1 MAALLL
7 IVITSFFTAGLIVRT
22 KSLAS
27 GRKGPG
33 VFQPWKNVLVLLRK
47 GIVYSETSGIISR
60 IAPVIVFASIA
71 IASLMIPVAGFKPLL
86 SFNGDFILF
95 AYLMA
100 LARFMMIIA
109 SFDSGSSFEGMGASR
124 EALYGMLIEP
134 ALFVIIAGLVIFTG
148 QFSLSTLFDLPGEE
162 NYNLV
167 YGLIISYIIGNIT
180 LIENSR
186 VPVDDPKTHL
196 ELTMI
201 HEGMILEQS
210 GRNLAL
216 MELSSAIKMT
226 VLMALLINLI
236 VPFGLTTT
244 LSVAAIL
251 IAVIVFTIKGSI
263 LAGIIGLFESSMAK
277 KRFFQLPSLFAMA
290 FFFSTLIIIIKV
302 FS

>member
-201 HEGMILEQS
+201 HEVMVLDTS
-210 GRNLAL
+210 GFNLGIIQIA
-216 MELSSAIKMT
+216 SFFKFAI
-226 VLMALLINLI
+226 
-236 VPFGLTTT
+236 FG
-244 LSVAAIL
+244 SL
-251 IAVIVFTIKGSI
+251 IASTMIPWNLPVHWRIILFTAVQV
-263 LAGIIGLFESSMAK
+263 LFAVIIGLIESFRT
-277 KRFFQLPSLFAMA
+277 RFKMNRNQQYILTV
-290 FFFSTLIIIIKV
+290 TLISVLLFVVILFTKNI
-302 FS
+302 F